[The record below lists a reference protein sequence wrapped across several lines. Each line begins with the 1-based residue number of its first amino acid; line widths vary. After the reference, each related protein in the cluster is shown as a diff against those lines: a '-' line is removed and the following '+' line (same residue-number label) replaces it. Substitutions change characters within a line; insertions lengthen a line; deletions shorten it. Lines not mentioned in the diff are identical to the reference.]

1 MGKRK
6 AWLKEKSLRAK
17 RQKLPENGGRFATN
31 SAVEKFY
38 EKQVWLH
45 LSKVTELRGNSNGE
59 KENIYVVELDEEDD
73 EDELEEHP
81 EEDVNDEEVQELMRS
96 EASARTEEQIYE
108 QRRFEATDG
117 DLWISEYLVGYQ
129 TKNPHAS
136 VEEMTSSLLSESL
149 KRSTINNNVSLAQ
162 FLIH

>member
-1 MGKRK
+1 M
-6 AWLKEKSLRAK
+6 
-17 RQKLPENGGRFATN
+17 
-31 SAVEKFY
+31 
-38 EKQVWLH
+38 
-45 LSKVTELRGNSNGE
+45 
-59 KENIYVVELDEEDD
+59 VELDEEDD

-117 DLWISEYLVGYQ
+117 DFWISEYLVGYQ

>member
-1 MGKRK
+1 M
-6 AWLKEKSLRAK
+6 
-17 RQKLPENGGRFATN
+17 
-31 SAVEKFY
+31 
-38 EKQVWLH
+38 
-45 LSKVTELRGNSNGE
+45 
-59 KENIYVVELDEEDD
+59 VELDEEDD

-129 TKNPHAS
+129 AKNPHAS
-136 VEEMTSSLLSESL
+136 VEEMTSSLLSESR
-149 KRSTINNNVSLAQ
+149 KSSTINNNVQHQRTDILSLVDEPRTIFNTLKYVPGKTKLLKTRSSHQRRDSKSTKGRDKQ
-162 FLIH
+162 FQRQLQVDSQIVNK